1 MYIETFNLESGM
13 KMLNVFILMLR
24 IRQVAVVIIIVIINH
39 STNNNG

>member
-24 IRQVAVVIIIVIINH
+24 IRQVAVVIIVIINH